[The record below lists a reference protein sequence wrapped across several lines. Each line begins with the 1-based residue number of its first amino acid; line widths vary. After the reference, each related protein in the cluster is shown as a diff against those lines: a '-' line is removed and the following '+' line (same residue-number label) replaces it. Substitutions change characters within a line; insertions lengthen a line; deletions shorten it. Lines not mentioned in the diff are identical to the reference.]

1 MFMLVLLL
9 TKGQVLAKYLPCRL
23 FSGKEEQN
31 QSFREQGV
39 NLNLNIYDLCLLIT
53 YIAFMFVAFTLR
65 VNAKSHN
72 GHQFGFVS
80 VYNDAIESVL

>member
-1 MFMLVLLL
+1 
-9 TKGQVLAKYLPCRL
+9 
-23 FSGKEEQN
+23 
-31 QSFREQGV
+31 
-39 NLNLNIYDLCLLIT
+39 
-53 YIAFMFVAFTLR
+53 MFVAFTLR